1 MSEGKRDYVLFLE
14 DILNAIEKIERY
26 RRDLT
31 FESLS
36 KNEMVVDAVL
46 RNFEV
51 IGEAAK
57 NVPER
62 VRRKYPSVEWKE
74 AIGFRNVLIHDYFG
88 IDLEAVWDT
97 VNKNISAAVVSRP
110 PESDVCGSNSK
121 PKTQNSTRH

>member
-1 MSEGKRDYVLFLE
+1 MSERKRDSTLFLE

-26 RRDLT
+26 SKDLT
-31 FESLS
+31 FENLS
-36 KNEMVVDAVL
+36 KNDMATDAIL

-62 VRRKYPSVEWKE
+62 VRRKYSFVEWKE

-97 VNKNISAAVVSRP
+97 VRKNIPSLKRNILKVLRAEQQGAQ
-110 PESDVCGSNSK
+110 SK
-121 PKTQNSTRH
+121 